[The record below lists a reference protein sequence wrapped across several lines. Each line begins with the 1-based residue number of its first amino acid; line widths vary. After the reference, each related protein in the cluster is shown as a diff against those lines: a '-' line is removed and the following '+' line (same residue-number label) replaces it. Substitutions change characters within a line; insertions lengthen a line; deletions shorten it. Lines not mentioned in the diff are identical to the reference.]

1 MNAKKVTTKVE
12 EQESPFRVVGDS
24 VKWDYKRGEIS
35 LIISDLDNIFYLY
48 SKHGLNMS
56 QVQVQNKYGFNALQW
71 QSLKR
76 TFDLVKDSDVFSP
89 YSLSLVSDKA
99 ACDMIA
105 GKIGEKYTP
114 KNMREVVEYEDRKQT
129 KKAYQKA
136 IKRVADLDYR
146 FSLLENEILDYV
158 GSVKEV
164 KVRKSS
170 DVKIDHGF
178 CIVTDLHGGAA
189 VKHSFNLPAFNW
201 KVLEKKLNDVAA
213 DTNQR
218 KAEKVTV
225 VLGGDLIESF
235 SGLNHIN
242 SWQNLSD
249 KNGYGFDSVITL
261 SEVLSKWLQSINNIE
276 EVIIISGNH
285 DRGSSDNK
293 EDVEGQVAK
302 MISFILRG
310 QFGQHFKVTWESL
323 IARRKIDGCGYL
335 FLHGDKGL
343 SKKKIDLIEQ
353 YGFRGVYNIV
363 FQGHLHTRKVIAD
376 CLTYRIIHVS
386 SIFSGNTYSKNGG
399 WSTLSGYT
407 FAHTVNKRPVVID
420 FPLP

>member
-1 MNAKKVTTKVE
+1 MNAKEVSTKVE
-12 EQESPFRVVGDS
+12 EQDMPFKVIGNS
-24 VKWDYKRGEIS
+24 VKWDYKRGEIT
-35 LIISDLDNIFYLY
+35 LAVDDLDNIFYLY

-56 QVQVQNKYGFNALQW
+56 QVQVQNKFGFNALQW

-89 YSLSLVSDKA
+89 YSLSLVSDKK

-105 GKIGEKYTP
+105 QKIGEKYNP
-114 KNMREVVEYEDRKQT
+114 KNMRAVVEYEDQKQT

-146 FSLLENEILDYV
+146 FAILETEILDYAS
-158 GSVKEV
+158 SVKKVSV
-164 KVRKSS
+164 KVSK
-170 DVKIDHGF
+170 DTVIQDGIA
-178 CIVTDLHGGAA
+178 IVADIHGGAD
-189 VKHSFNLPAFNW
+189 VKSSFNLPAFNW
-201 KVLEKKLNDVAA
+201 NVLEKKLSATAINI
-213 DTNQR
+213 NSQ
-218 KAEKVTV
+218 KAERNTI
-225 VLGGDLIESF
+225 VLAGDLIESF

-249 KNGYGFDSVITL
+249 KNGYGFDAVIKIA
-261 SEVLSKWLQSINNIE
+261 SVLSKWLQTINNIH

-285 DRGSSDNK
+285 DRTSSDNK

-302 MISFILRG
+302 LLGYILKG
-310 QFGQHFKVTWESL
+310 QFGTQFKVTWENL
-323 IARRKIDGCGYL
+323 IARRKIGGCGYL

-343 SKKKIDLIEQ
+343 AKKKGDLIGQ
-353 YGFRGVYNIV
+353 YGFNGIYNIA
-363 FQGHLHTRKVIAD
+363 FLGHLHTRKVNAD
-376 CLTYRIIHVS
+376 CLEYRIVNVS
-386 SIFSGNTYSKNGG
+386 SIFSGNPYSKKGG

-407 FAHTVNKRPVVID
+407 FAYTVNKRPVVID